1 MAPATFPT
9 QPSPSLIASFMPA
22 FSIRQVDRVAVAAS
36 PGHAYAAARTLDM
49 SQVAFVRW
57 LFQLRILPDR
67 IAARF
72 RGRPYLPMRSSG
84 IDDITRPGSGF
95 RLLGEEPWREV
106 VVGAIG
112 KFWQPAIEYASV
124 APVDFAAFDR
134 PGFGKLAW
142 CIRVDPRESGGSW
155 VGFELRVGATDATSL
170 VRFKRYW
177 WIIGRFSHAIR
188 RRFLGKLV
196 EELGPAVADERR
208 KLEGDDLLMA
218 RFQRTHGV
226 TIEAPVG
233 KVWPWLV
240 QIGARRAG
248 WYSFDRLDNRGMHSA
263 ERIIPGLQKLAVGDI
278 IPAQPKS
285 PDGFAVLRLEPE
297 RFLVLGDPG
306 LLPGAARSG
315 GPPWRTT
322 WAFVL
327 EPIGA
332 TATRL
337 TVRARAFYAPGL
349 ALAAVRVALGLAH
362 EVMERRQL
370 HNLRRRAEAMA

>member
-1 MAPATFPT
+1 M
-9 QPSPSLIASFMPA
+9 
-22 FSIRQVDRVAVAAS
+22 
-36 PGHAYAAARTLDM
+36 
-49 SQVAFVRW
+49 
-57 LFQLRILPDR
+57 
-67 IAARF
+67 
-72 RGRPYLPMRSSG
+72 
-84 IDDITRPGSGF
+84 
-95 RLLGEEPWREV
+95 
-106 VVGAIG
+106 
-112 KFWQPAIEYASV
+112 
-124 APVDFAAFDR
+124 
-134 PGFGKLAW
+134 
-142 CIRVDPRESGGSW
+142 
-155 VGFELRVGATDATSL
+155 GATDARSRA
-170 VRFKRYW
+170 RFKRYW

-188 RRFLGKLV
+188 RSLLAKLV
-196 EELGPAVADERR
+196 EELGPAVSDERR
-208 KLEGDDLLMA
+208 GLEGDDLLVA
-218 RFQRTHGV
+218 RFQRTHAI

-233 KVWPWLV
+233 RVWPWLV

-248 WYSFDRLDNRGMHSA
+248 WYSFDLLDNGGMPSA
-263 ERIIPGLQKLAVGDI
+263 ERIVPELQKLAVGDI
-278 IPAQPKS
+278 IPALPKS

-337 TVRARAFYAPGL
+337 TVRARAFYAAGL
-349 ALAAVRVALGLAH
+349 GLAAVRVALGLAH